1 MKKIIILSVFLLY
14 TFNAQAQLLTI
25 KDKETN
31 QPLEHV
37 SIFSNDFNIY
47 CSTDESGQADIS
59 NFKGVDSIRFE
70 LIGYQSY
77 EFSYEQL
84 KEKQFLLFMKKK
96 AIVMNEVVISASRW
110 QQETKDIPYKVVS
123 IQSLKMRLQNPQ
135 TTADLL
141 NYSGE
146 VFIQKSQLGGG
157 SPMIRGFATNRVLI
171 SVDGVRMNTAIF
183 RSGNLQNVISLDPFS
198 LEKNEIVFGPG
209 STIYGSDAIGGVMSF
224 YTLNPRFSSGKHIH
238 VTGSAV
244 MRSSSANF
252 EKTAHFDVNIGLRRW
267 AFLTSLTFTD
277 YDHLYMGN
285 KGPEDYLRRNYVK
298 RINGQDTVVKNSE
311 PLKQIPTGYNQL
323 NVMQKIRFKPD
334 KNWDFVYGFHLSKTS
349 DIPRYD
355 RLIEPKNDQ
364 LKNAQWYY
372 GPQKWYMNNLDINYM
387 KENDFFTD
395 CHFILAQQYFE
406 ESRHDRKI
414 NDPVLRHRVE
424 TVDVVS
430 ANLDF
435 NKIFNKNH
443 RIFYG
448 AEMVLNKVGSNAETE
463 HIESGEV
470 SPTSTRYPDGSTWN
484 SYAAY
489 LNYRCKTTDKLTVL
503 SGIRYNQITM
513 ESVFDTSFY
522 PLPFTSAT
530 LNTGALSGSLGMIYR
545 PYTDLEFKLNLSTG
559 FRAPN
564 VDDMGKIF
572 DSEPGSVI
580 VPNPNLNSEYAYNI
594 DMSMVKISR
603 DLIKYD
609 VTVYYTI
616 LNNALV
622 RRNYTVGGQDSI
634 MYDGTLSQ
642 VQAIQNA
649 AKAYVWG
656 IEAGIELKLPWDLSF
671 VFRFNYQQGEEENE
685 DGSSVPLRHAA
696 PWFGTTHVKYNHK
709 SFHLDLYG
717 VYNGTFTYNDLAP
730 SEQNKPYLYAEDEN
744 GNPYSPGWY
753 TLNMKISY
761 KLSHM
766 LTLSAGI
773 ENITDQR
780 YRPYSSGITG
790 PERNFIGKLRVDF

>member
-1 MKKIIILSVFLLY
+1 MYTLNAHTQILS
-14 TFNAQAQLLTI
+14 I
-25 KDKETN
+25 KDKETQ

-37 SIFSNDFNIY
+37 SVYSNDLQIY
-47 CSTDESGQADIS
+47 NSTDANGQVDIS
-59 NFKGVDSIRFE
+59 AFKGIESIRFE
-70 LIGYQSY
+70 LIGYQY
-77 EFSYEQL
+77 YVFSYEQL
-84 KEKQFLLFMKKK
+84 KEMKFQLLMEKK
-96 AIVMNEVVISASRW
+96 AIIMNEIVISASRW
-110 QQETKDIPYKVVS
+110 QQETKNIPYKVIAVRPS
-123 IQSLKMRLQNPQ
+123 KIRMHNPQ

-141 NYSGE
+141 SYSDE

-224 YTLNPRFSSGKHIH
+224 YTLTPRFSSGKHVKTI
-238 VTGSAV
+238 GSAV
-244 MRSSSANF
+244 LRTSSANF
-252 EKTAHFDVNIGLRRW
+252 EKTGHVDINIGLKKW

-277 YDHLYMGN
+277 YDHLYMGSN
-285 KGPEDYLRRNYVK
+285 GPEDYLRKYYVK
-298 RINGQDTVVKNSE
+298 RFNNQDTVVRNPD
-311 PLKQIPTGYNQL
+311 PLKQIPTGYKQL
-323 NVMQKIRFKPD
+323 NVMQKIRYKPD
-334 KNWDFVYGFHLSKTS
+334 QNLDLIYGFHLSETS
-349 DIPRYD
+349 NIPRYD
-355 RLIEPKNDQ
+355 RLIEPKNEQ

-372 GPQKWYMNNLDINYM
+372 GPQKWHMNNLDINYM
-387 KENDFFTD
+387 KENHFFTD
-395 CHFILAQQYFE
+395 CHFILAYQYFE

-414 NDPVLRHRVE
+414 NNPVFRHRVE
-424 TVDVVS
+424 TVDIVI

-435 NKIFNKNH
+435 NKIFNQDH

-448 AEMVLNKVGSNAETE
+448 AEMVLNKVGSEAETE
-463 HIESGEV
+463 HIETGEV
-470 SPTSTRYPDGSTWN
+470 KPTGTRYPDGSTWN

-489 LNYRCKTTDKLTVL
+489 LNYLYNTTDKITLH

-513 ESVFDTSFY
+513 ESAFDTIFY
-522 PLPFTSAT
+522 PFPFTSAEM
-530 LNTGALSGSLGMIYR
+530 NTGALSGSVGMIYR
-545 PYTDLEFKLNLSTG
+545 PETDLEFKLNVSTG

-564 VDDMGKIF
+564 VDDMGKVF

-580 VPNPNLNSEYAYNI
+580 VPNPDLSSEYAYNI
-594 DMSMVKISR
+594 DLSMVKIYR

-609 VTVYYTI
+609 FTAYYTI
-616 LNNALV
+616 LDNAMV

-634 MYDGTLSQ
+634 MYDGTLSR

-656 IEAGIELKLPWDLSF
+656 MEAGIEVKLPWEISI
-671 VFRFNYQQGEEENE
+671 VSRFNYQHGEEENE
-685 DGSSVPLRHAA
+685 KGSRTPLRHAA
-696 PWFGTTHVKYNHK
+696 PWFGATHLNYSHEN
-709 SFHLDLYG
+709 FYLDFYG

-730 SEQNKPYLYAEDEN
+730 SEQNKPHLYAEDRN

-753 TLNMKISY
+753 TLNIKIRYTFSE
-761 KLSHM
+761 L
-766 LTLSAGI
+766 LTFSAGI

-780 YRPYSSGITG
+780 YRPYSSGIAG
-790 PERNFIGKLRVDF
+790 PGRNFIGKIRVDF